1 MAIFGTKKTGTKKVA
16 KATTVSTKAPG
27 VQGFKNV
34 LRRPRLT
41 EKAANLS
48 SFNIYTFDIDVDATK
63 HDVIRTLRTLY
74 KVTPI
79 KVNVANTK
87 GKKVSLRTR
96 RGTGTKNNSRKAYVF
111 LKKGD
116 SIDFAA

>member
-1 MAIFGTKKTGTKKVA
+1 MAIFGTKKAGEK
-16 KATTVSTKAPG
+16 KATTKDAVVGKVSVSA
-27 VQGFKNV
+27 FKNV
-34 LRRPRLT
+34 IRRPRLT

-48 SFNIYTFDIDVDATK
+48 SSNIYTFDVDISATK
-63 HDVIRTLRTLY
+63 HEIIRTLQKLY
-74 KVTPI
+74 KVTPV
-79 KVNVANTK
+79 KVNVANTR

-96 RGTGTKNNSRKAYVF
+96 RGTGTKNNMRKAYVF